1 MARNQKSFWYIIP
14 KLIFY
19 FYFQQIIE
27 DDQEMVDIGEKIPE
41 NQQNAKED
49 VKSKV
54 KSNSMTILDPIA
66 LLTRG
71 PQLVLWSGGGR
82 GN

>member
-1 MARNQKSFWYIIP
+1 M
-14 KLIFY
+14 
-19 FYFQQIIE
+19 
-27 DDQEMVDIGEKIPE
+27 DDIGEKIPE

-54 KSNSMTILDPIA
+54 KSNFMTISDPRA

-71 PQLVLWSGGGR
+71 PQAKQLVLWSGGCR
-82 GN
+82 GNSLCI